1 MTRWRVI
8 LAVGVLVGTVAA
20 CSDDTST
27 ATDGTSAA
35 EATTGPAPETSVA
48 ATDVPV
54 TDAPSTDAPT
64 TDAPET
70 TVDAAGVW
78 ETITAPADCMCGD
91 GSEFSYFVH
100 RTDPTKVMFFLEGG
114 GACFSA
120 DTCNPTSNTYK
131 REVGYE
137 GGFGAQGDPTGI
149 FDFSNPMNPFANY
162 SIVFVPY
169 CTGDVHIGNNT
180 KDYGG
185 GVVVEHKGFVNGST
199 ALNKM
204 AELFPDATELIVTG
218 ESAGSVPT
226 PLYAGMAADLLPAA
240 RITVLADGSGAYP
253 DIPGI
258 NAVIGDAWG
267 TMNAVPDWPE
277 NAGVTSETWSFPGLF
292 VKAGAHQPDITFAR
306 HDYAFDETQTFF
318 AQLAG
323 IPADDLVSLIDQ
335 NETQIEAGGVT
346 LLSYISPGSN
356 HTVLHKDDFYTETV
370 NGEPFVDWVVALLN
384 GEPISDVHC
393 TECTTA

>member
-100 RTDPTKVMFFLEGG
+100 RADPTKVMFFLEGG

-131 REVGYE
+131 REVDYD

-169 CTGDVHIGNNT
+169 CT
-180 KDYGG
+180 
-185 GVVVEHKGFVNGST
+185 
-199 ALNKM
+199 
-204 AELFPDATELIVTG
+204 
-218 ESAGSVPT
+218 
-226 PLYAGMAADLLPAA
+226 
-240 RITVLADGSGAYP
+240 
-253 DIPGI
+253 
-258 NAVIGDAWG
+258 
-267 TMNAVPDWPE
+267 
-277 NAGVTSETWSFPGLF
+277 
-292 VKAGAHQPDITFAR
+292 
-306 HDYAFDETQTFF
+306 
-318 AQLAG
+318 
-323 IPADDLVSLIDQ
+323 
-335 NETQIEAGGVT
+335 
-346 LLSYISPGSN
+346 
-356 HTVLHKDDFYTETV
+356 
-370 NGEPFVDWVVALLN
+370 
-384 GEPISDVHC
+384 
-393 TECTTA
+393 